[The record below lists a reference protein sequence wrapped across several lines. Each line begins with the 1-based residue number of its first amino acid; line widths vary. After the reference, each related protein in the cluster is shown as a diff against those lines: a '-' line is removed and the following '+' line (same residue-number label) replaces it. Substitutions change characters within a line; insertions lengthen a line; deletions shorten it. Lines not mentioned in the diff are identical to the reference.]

1 MENGSV
7 NTKITSTGKESFF
20 NNEDLENEK
29 LANLMASLY
38 DGANDESL
46 RSDALTVET
55 HENDRS
61 MVDCCK
67 ENKNICTGTPAYSA
81 DTGVKGVWHQLK

>member
-7 NTKITSTGKESFF
+7 NTKITSTKKESFF

-38 DGANDESL
+38 DGANDELL
-46 RSDALTVET
+46 RSDALTEET
-55 HENDRS
+55 HESVVSN
-61 MVDCCK
+61 CCK
-67 ENKNICTGTPAYSA
+67 ETK
-81 DTGVKGVWHQLK
+81 KGPPMGFRGMRD